1 MKPSQMFHSGTL
13 LSMPVILLLA
23 IACGLSV
30 ANIYYVHPM
39 LNVIAADLHMNTAL
53 AGSVITATQICY
65 ACGLLFLVP
74 LGDLLPR
81 RQLIIG
87 QMLVSALCLLF
98 VATASGATS
107 FWIGIGLIGGLAVV
121 AQTIIAAAA
130 SMCAPQQRGQTIGFI
145 TSGIVIGILLARV
158 LAGLL
163 TDLAGWR
170 SVYGCSAAALLLIVA
185 LLYRYMPTTPVSS
198 TRRSYSQLVLSTLQL
213 FRELPVLRV
222 RALLAMLIFAAFGTL
237 WTALVFPLSTAPFYF
252 SHSTI
257 GLLGIAGLAG
267 AIAASRAGV
276 WADRGWA
283 QRTSGIALALLVLS
297 WVFMWNMY
305 HSVWFLIVGIIV
317 LDLAVQAVHVTSQS
331 MILSARPQ
339 AESRLTGAYMVFYSI
354 GSALGSLAATWV
366 YARYGWNGVCWLGLS
381 FSGSALLCWTL
392 TRRMSRVPVSVVASS
407 STGHCKSTG

>member
-130 SMCAPQQRGQTIGFI
+130 AMCAPQQRGQTIGFI

-185 LLYRYMPTTPVSS
+185 LLYRYMPATPAPS
-198 TRRSYSQLVLSTLQL
+198 TRPSYSQLVLSTLQL

-222 RALLAMLIFAAFGTL
+222 RALLAMLIFATFGTL

-267 AIAASRAGV
+267 AVAASRAGV

-381 FSGSALLCWTL
+381 FSAGALLCWTL

>member
-1 MKPSQMFHSGTL
+1 MKISPTSLSIKT

-23 IACGLSV
+23 TACGLSV

-39 LNVIAADLHMNTAL
+39 LNVIAADLHMNIAL

-98 VATASGATS
+98 VATASGSTS

-130 SMCAPQQRGQTIGFI
+130 SMSAPQQRGQTIGFI

-170 SVYGCSAAALLLIVA
+170 SVYGCSAAALLLIVV
-185 LLYRYMPTTPVSS
+185 LLYRYMPATPAPS
-198 TRRSYSQLVLSTLQL
+198 TRPSYGQLVLSTLQL
-213 FRELPVLRV
+213 FRELPVLRI
-222 RALLAMLIFAAFGTL
+222 RALLAMMIFAAFGTL
-237 WTALVFPLSTAPFYF
+237 WTALVFPLSIAPFYF

-267 AIAASRAGV
+267 AVAASRAGV

-381 FSGSALLCWTL
+381 FSGVALLCWTL
-392 TRRMSRVPVSVVASS
+392 TQRMSSVPVSVVASS